1 MDHLQTDQERR
12 ARWYSHTLPQYVPV
26 ELAKQPV
33 DLVNLL
39 KSIHQSV
46 WSSIRMATKKRPKNT
61 QDLLASVLDERGFVV
76 GWSLE

>member
-33 DLVNLL
+33 DLVNPPEKVYTKVFSLPFEWL
-39 KSIHQSV
+39 KEV
-46 WSSIRMATKKRPKNT
+46 TKNT
-61 QDLLASVLDERGFVV
+61 QDLLASVLDGPDLSSSE
-76 GWSLE
+76 S